1 MHMHAY
7 NIDPMRTTIELR
19 DDQRARL
26 LEIAARRGEKGF
38 SGLIQEAVD
47 RYLEHLVAQEHRIRE
62 ALLVIGAVDDEG
74 AEHMEG
80 VVRQLRGGWR

>member
-7 NIDPMRTTIELR
+7 ELLHMRTTIEIR

-47 RYLEHLVAQEHRIRE
+47 RYLEDLVAHEDRVRE
-62 ALLVIGAVDDEG
+62 ALAMIGALDEDE
-74 AEHMEG
+74 ANHLEDA
-80 VVRQLRGGWR
+80 VRQLRGSWR